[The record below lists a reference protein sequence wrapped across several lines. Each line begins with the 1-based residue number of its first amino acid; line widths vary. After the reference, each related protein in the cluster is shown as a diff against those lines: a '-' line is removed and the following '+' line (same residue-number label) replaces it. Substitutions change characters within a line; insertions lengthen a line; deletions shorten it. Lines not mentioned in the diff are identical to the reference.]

1 MGSSTTSIQSIVDY
15 VSSMGELVP
24 VLPAG
29 GYSVQTA
36 LTMATDVMAELISQ
50 RFNFKWNREKIL
62 PFYTNSWQQDY
73 AGLSSTWPA
82 YIGWIEGAY
91 WIDINNTALPK
102 PTWPIEVVRDL
113 VPSSI
118 SGNPPAKIAWYPNKE
133 LLQGAWPGA
142 GKVYTQP
149 LGAIITPTNPPVNI
163 LDSNG
168 NILVLTTYG
177 TTGNP
182 APAAPASSAEGT
194 IVNDGSC
201 VWTVA
206 DPESQGFR
214 LLPLPPQQAVV
225 YQVNVVAQMKAPA
238 PFTSMQQQIN
248 PVPDDHAKWFRD
260 GFKAH
265 CYEMSPNPQM
275 RALFPKM
282 RELWLAA
289 IAGALKQD
297 DRETDN
303 AGFIPD
309 RTVVAPQGGYDIG
322 PANPYLYNVWPG
334 R

>member
-1 MGSSTTSIQSIVDY
+1 MGSSTTTIQSIVDY

-24 VLPAG
+24 VLPSG
-29 GYSVQTA
+29 GFSVQTA

-50 RFNFKWNREKIL
+50 RFNFKWNREKIP

-82 YIGWIEGAY
+82 YIGWMEGAY

-133 LLQGAWPGA
+133 LIQGTWPGP
-142 GKVYTQP
+142 GKTYTQP
-149 LGAIITPTNPPVNI
+149 LGAVSTPTNPPTNI
-163 LDSNG
+163 LDANL

-177 TTGNP
+177 TTGLIAP
-182 APAAPASSAEGT
+182 QAPAASAEGVT
-194 IVNDGSC
+194 VNDGSC

-225 YQVNVVAQMKAPA
+225 YQVNVVAQMKAPQ

-248 PVPDDHAKWFRD
+248 PVPDDHAQWFRD
-260 GFKAH
+260 GFKVH

-303 AGFIPD
+303 AGFVPD
-309 RTVVAPQGGYDIG
+309 RTVVAPQGGVDIG
-322 PANPYLYNVWPG
+322 PGNPYLYNVWPG

>member
-1 MGSSTTSIQSIVDY
+1 
-15 VSSMGELVP
+15 MGELTP
-24 VLPAG
+24 VLPVG
-29 GYSVQTA
+29 GYAVQTL
-36 LTMATDVMAELISQ
+36 LTMATDVMSELISQ
-50 RFNFKWNREKIL
+50 RFNFKWNREKIP

-73 AGLSSTWPA
+73 AGFSSTWRAP
-82 YIGWIEGAY
+82 IGWMEGAY

-102 PTWPIEVVRDL
+102 PTYPVEVVRDL

-118 SGNPPAKIAWYPNKE
+118 SGNPPAKIAWYPNEE
-133 LLQGAWPGA
+133 LIYGTWPGA
-142 GKVYTQP
+142 GKAYTQP
-149 LGAIITPTNPPVNI
+149 LGAVITPTNPPVNI
-163 LDSNG
+163 VDANG

-177 TTGNP
+177 TTGLT
-182 APAAPASSAEGT
+182 APAAPATSAEMT
-194 IVNDGSC
+194 TVNDGSC

-206 DPESQGFR
+206 DPNSQGFR

-225 YQVNVVAQMKAPA
+225 YQVNVVAQMKAPP

-248 PVPDDHAKWFRD
+248 PVPDDQAKWFRD
-260 GFKAH
+260 GMKAH

-282 RELWLAA
+282 KDMWLAA
-289 IAGALKQD
+289 IMGDLKQN

-309 RTVVAPQGGYDIG
+309 RSCVAAQGGIDIG